1 LLKVQVEVKALQT
14 LLKDDR
20 ISIGNVRR
28 LMELKEQGVSIS
40 DVSTRFEIPKPTLR
54 FWEKEFKEILVPL
67 RTQGGQRRYNTEHM
81 TVIKKIKR
89 LRERGMGL
97 CEIRGNLMRDRKKKE
112 SDLNNSNID
121 FLADRIAKVVRDE
134 VYRFLEKEGKE
145 PVNYDR
151 C

>member
-1 LLKVQVEVKALQT
+1 VKEN
-14 LLKDDR
+14 R
-20 ISIGNVRR
+20 VSIENVRR
-28 LMELKEQGVSIS
+28 LMELKEHGFSIS

-67 RTQGGQRRYNTEHM
+67 RTQGGQRRYNTEDM
-81 TVIKKIKR
+81 AVIKKIKR
-89 LRERGMGL
+89 LQERGMSL
-97 CEIRGNLMRDRKKKE
+97 REIRDNLMRDSKKKE

-121 FLADRIAKVVRDE
+121 SLADRIAKVVRDE

-151 C
+151 Y